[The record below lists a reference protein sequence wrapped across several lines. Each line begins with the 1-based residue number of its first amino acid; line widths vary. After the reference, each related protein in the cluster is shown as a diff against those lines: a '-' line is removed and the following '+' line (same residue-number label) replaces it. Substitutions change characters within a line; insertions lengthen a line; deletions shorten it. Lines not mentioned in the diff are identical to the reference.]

1 MIYNILVEQAGIFVP
16 TGETVECEF
25 EETQAVIDELQLEHG
40 CCCALEA
47 VSDLRSKRRQVCPQ
61 SPLLLK
67 SFGDCGRI
75 I

>member
-1 MIYNILVEQAGIFVP
+1 MIYNILVEKNGKFVA

-47 VSDLRSKRRQVCPQ
+47 VNE
-61 SPLLLK
+61 
-67 SFGDCGRI
+67 
-75 I
+75 